1 MTLPIFISTYDRP
14 GSIVLLEGKREVD
27 PIDAE
32 KLVELG
38 RLLAA
43 HTKHILFRSG
53 NATGSDFLFSSGVAA
68 IDKTRLQVIT
78 PKDGHRTKETL
89 TDDIISLDR
98 IDLAREPKV
107 VYQSKLHKGTQ
118 GIIEPFAEGKNR
130 NKFSSAAYIIRDTVK
145 VIGTSDIP
153 PATFGIFYDDL
164 SDPEAGGTG
173 HTMKTCRLNNVPL
186 IDQRTWFGW
195 LG

>member
-14 GSIVLLEGKREVD
+14 GSIVLLEGKREVA
-27 PIDAE
+27 PVDAD
-32 KLVELG
+32 KLVALG

-43 HTKHILFRSG
+43 HTKHIMFRSG

-78 PKDGHRTKETL
+78 PKDGHRAKDIL

-98 IDLAREPKV
+98 IDLAREPEV
-107 VYQSKLHKGTQ
+107 VYQSKLHKNTKQLVDYFVSGNTT
-118 GIIEPFAEGKNR
+118 GRPAK
-130 NKFSSAAYIIRDTVK
+130 AAYIIRDTVK
-145 VIGTSDIP
+145 VIGASDVP

-186 IDQRTWFGW
+186 IDQRTWFEW